1 MINTSLKN
9 YSPGINDLEVALNME
24 MTPLGKRNIEQEIK
38 LILQKNRKLSD

>member
-24 MTPLGKRNIEQEIK
+24 MTPLGLVRFEEE
-38 LILQKNRKLSD
+38 